1 MSALVPW
8 LRRAAALVGCT
19 LLLVG
24 FCAAAWP
31 LPLFLMNDPDPYLI
45 HVLQVPID
53 KDRSAGAGLPYL
65 WFFLT
70 LPLGVVL
77 MSLSTV
83 FFYLGKSHEAKH
95 D

>member
-1 MSALVPW
+1 MAALVLW
-8 LRRAAALVGCT
+8 LRRCATLAGCL

-31 LPLFLMNDPDPYLI
+31 LPLFVLDDPTWYVV

-53 KDRSAGAGLPYL
+53 KDRSAGAALPYL
-65 WFFLT
+65 WLFFT
-70 LPLGVVL
+70 LPFGVIL
-77 MSLSTV
+77 MALSPL